1 MHCYAQK
8 PSTIFYDEPDKIE
21 SYVQFLLNKLKSSST
36 KEAFVEELRCN
47 NDNFLEIGLPSN
59 NENLKD
65 NFEITS
71 EEYIEAEINRRNG
84 FCNYLNFLKIYK
96 KIEIFCNIYKIK
108 LKGQTI
114 KNQTNTKIV
123 DYSEQKIK
131 LTTLTITLRAAKRI
145 DRLLSLSNKNFLII
159 DIFPNLDVAFFKL
172 SSINVAAYKC
182 WLKIIETG
190 EIISEEQGYEIY
202 QQKKKEENS
211 LRENILKQVYESAEY
226 ESAEYYYIDEE
237 SPRYYPDNDNP
248 DNEESPRYYAN
259 NEESILPMDE
269 S

>member
-8 PSTIFYDEPDKIE
+8 PFLSSPAITMARNLRELLLNIDKLPDQQSFTMNPTKFTIIE

-47 NDNFLEIGLPSN
+47 NDSFLEIGLPPN

-71 EEYIEAEINRRNG
+71 EVNLLKMEESSFERSKEEIIKALVAQLISIYDNVLQEYIEAEINRQNG
-84 FCNYLNFLKIYK
+84 FRNYLNFLKIYK
-96 KIEIFCNIYKIK
+96 KIEIFCNIYKIR

-145 DRLLSLSNKNFLII
+145 DRLLSLSNKIFSLLTYFLI
-159 DIFPNLDVAFFKL
+159 
-172 SSINVAAYKC
+172 
-182 WLKIIETG
+182 
-190 EIISEEQGYEIY
+190 
-202 QQKKKEENS
+202 
-211 LRENILKQVYESAEY
+211 
-226 ESAEYYYIDEE
+226 
-237 SPRYYPDNDNP
+237 
-248 DNEESPRYYAN
+248 
-259 NEESILPMDE
+259 
-269 S
+269 